1 MSNKVM
7 IKKLKGTAV
16 LPIRGSAAAAGYDLY
31 ACIPEKVEIRPHK
44 TVKIGT
50 GLGIAIPEGYFGAIY
65 ARSGLAAK
73 RGLRPANCVG
83 VVDADYRGEVIIA
96 LHNDGKESQFIEP
109 GERIAQLVI
118 TPFYEAEFVETDELP
133 KTTRGEGGFGST
145 GTN

>member
-16 LPIRGSAAAAGYDLY
+16 LPTRGSAATAGYDLY
-31 ACIPEKVEIRPHK
+31 ACIPEKIQVRPHK

-50 GLGIAIPEGYFGAIY
+50 GLGITIPEGYFGAIY

-83 VVDADYRGEVIIA
+83 IVDADYRGEVIVA
-96 LHNDGKESQFIEP
+96 LHNDGKGSQFVEP
-109 GERIAQLVI
+109 GERITQLVI
-118 TPFYEAEFVETDELP
+118 APFYEAEFIEMDGLPETA
-133 KTTRGEGGFGST
+133 RGDGSFGST